1 MKAYRL
7 FFYKNNSLSTKVLI
21 SENKNKKKLLCQEYT
36 PFNFACLLYIG
47 ESSFT
52 FLSHVSSKFAW
63 KNKKKLRT
71 IYPKN
76 SENFKSSNPR
86 VRF

>member
-7 FFYKNNSLSTKVLI
+7 FFYKNNSLSTEVLI

-47 ESSFT
+47 ESSFK
-52 FLSHVSSKFAW
+52 SRVKFAW